1 MLRRSTLALLGLF
14 VCLLA
19 AHLSSAAPA
28 FRLDESRIRLLLDSD
43 SARVRVE
50 VENGASRDLPARL
63 RVELLDPHDR
73 VRAAAT
79 ADVRLR
85 RGANALEV
93 ALELP
98 YAQMLDPER
107 KEFPWYRLRYS
118 VAPTA
123 TTEAPPALE
132 GVVSVS
138 EVAPDLFELSVV
150 STPAA
155 YPGLHYGARAR
166 TANPVTQRPIKGV
179 AVEATLTFVANSKT
193 VLKASGTTDGDG
205 FVTLDF
211 DLPRALRTNDE
222 EAKLVVTAR
231 RGPLAERAET
241 SVSVEERPRVL
252 LTTDKP
258 LYQPGQTVHMR
269 ALAFDQS
276 GRALAGEEVT
286 FEVED
291 EEESTSFTAPVKTS
305 RFGVASADWRVPES
319 TKLGTY
325 KLKLVMDG
333 DKYDI
338 DYGAATDFRIS
349 RYDLPNFS
357 VTAKPDRSFYL
368 GTENPSVEVR
378 ADYLF
383 GQPVRRGRVRVV
395 RQTERHWNYKQQKYE
410 TDETPATE
418 GELNEGLYL
427 ARLDLKKELEELDR
441 YNYQRFRDLDF
452 VAYVT
457 DPTTNRTEQR
467 RFQLRL
473 TKDPL
478 HLYVSEGRYRQAK
491 GLPLA
496 LYVTTFYADGT
507 PAECDVTVY
516 EEGATESKVG
526 ADGRIHEVKEAGRA
540 LVNVRTNRYGVAK
553 VLGPAV
559 RRDESRSNIPLSFVA
574 RDRAGGAGQHSDDF
588 WLGYSRGDVPEIR
601 VETDRAVYA
610 PGDPIRVELASDAE
624 STSVVVDA
632 VSEGRVVYSHAA
644 RLSGGRAA
652 FVIPTGPDFVGA
664 VSVTATSAAPAR
676 AGDRASYAMGT
687 RTVVFPRDRELKLDV
702 KLSQKSFRPGEE
714 AGAQFNVRTADG
726 RRTSGALGVVVF
738 DRAVEERARTD
749 GEAGRGFGFAGSF
762 LDYWYGS
769 SNIGGVTR
777 RDVERLDPA
786 RARPEGFD
794 MVAEMLYNSERPE
807 NFQRITTG
815 TDFERGQSSVFAD
828 LVRTRLKPLS
838 EVLYARYMNAD
849 EYPADESALVRSLAQ
864 GGVEFA
870 SLRDPWGQTFRP
882 RFSFVRQNDRLEL
895 LSSGADERPDTD
907 DDFVAATFKWPYFR
921 KIGETINRAAD
932 DYHIR
937 TGGYIRDLDT
947 LLTELRRNGV
957 EAHALRDRWGQPYR
971 FRFETNGTNFDIA
984 VESGGPDRAF
994 ASRHVSHA
1002 DDFDI
1007 WVAMSDYFEKS
1018 RRALDAA
1025 LDKSLREGHAFPR
1038 TRGDLDSALSKSS
1051 LSLDALRDGWG
1062 RPAYA
1067 TFATASRLTDHTEV
1081 ASRGADGVKRTVQPV
1096 THTVRTLSL
1105 RSAGPDGREGT
1116 TDDFPLAFYTSLGAE
1131 QSALGATPVPF
1142 VSGRTFSGGTGAITG
1157 TVMDQ
1162 NGAVI
1167 PGAQVVA
1174 RHSFADFEA
1183 SATTNDEG
1191 IYLLHNLPSGVY
1203 AVTITSPGFVQFTLD
1218 AVRVLSSN
1226 LTKADAT
1233 LVVGATMEKVEVTA
1247 EPALSIET
1255 LQSSTSNKVEP
1266 GGVLGPQAP
1275 LSTPRLREFF
1285 PETLVWSPE
1294 LETKSDGTARLN
1306 FKLADNITTWKMSVI
1321 ASTEDGRLGTAEQEF
1336 LSFQPFFV
1344 EHDPP
1349 RVLTEGDEISL
1360 PVVLRNYLPT
1370 RQGVEVEMK
1379 PEGWFTLGGAAR
1391 QRTSVPAGDAARPT
1405 FDFRAVASVTD
1416 GKQRVTAVGP
1426 DASDAIEKPV
1436 TVHPDGEERSL
1447 TDGTLMTDA
1456 GALNVNVPAEV
1467 LRGSLHGELKV
1478 YPNLTAH
1485 VLEGVEAIMSRPYG
1499 CGEQTIS
1506 SAYPS
1511 VLVLNYHA
1519 GLKGGGVE
1527 AATVE
1532 RARRY
1537 TQLGYER
1544 LLGYR
1549 APGGGFTY
1557 WGRGEPDLALTAYAL
1572 RFMTDAGRVIEVDA
1586 EVIAETRAWL
1596 LKHQRPD
1603 GSWPAHARDDRED
1616 KARTALNT
1624 IFVARVLAAT
1634 QKFEPAD
1641 RTPVT
1646 QATPAQAGAVKEQAA
1661 PLKRALAYAAARAEE
1676 SDEPYLIALL
1686 ALAAADAGE
1695 SGLVARSAAR
1705 LRALALEEEAG
1716 AYWSLETNTPFYGWG
1731 LAGRV
1736 ETTALAVQ
1744 ALSRYCGMPNA
1755 DCGASNRLIDR
1766 GLEFLLRKK
1775 DRYGVWYSTQA
1786 TINVFDALLS
1796 LVSARGGGAGAQSV
1810 DAAEVFVNGRRV
1822 GQLTLPSSDRI
1833 SGPLLF
1839 DLKPFLGAGANRV
1852 ELRRRAPATPAQAQ
1866 LVTNFYVPWGA
1877 RDPALAEGDGG
1888 AKRGAASTLKLSVGY
1903 DQTSASV
1910 SQEVTC
1916 SVSAERVGYGGG
1928 GMLLAEVGLPPGA
1941 DVDRASL
1948 ERAMMESGRALN
1960 SYDVLPDRL
1969 VLYLWPQS
1977 GGTHFQFKF
1986 RPRYGLNALTAP
1998 SQLYDYYNP
2007 EARIVV
2013 PPTRFVVR

>member
-1 MLRRSTLALLGLF
+1 MLRRSAPALLGLF

-28 FRLDESRIRLLLDSD
+28 FRLDESRIRLLLDAD
-43 SARVRVE
+43 AARFRVE
-50 VENGASRDLPARL
+50 VENGTGRELPARL
-63 RVELLDPHDR
+63 SVELLDPHDR
-73 VRAAAT
+73 VRTTAAA
-79 ADVRLR
+79 DVHLR

-98 YAQMLDPER
+98 YARLLDAER
-107 KEFPWYRLRYS
+107 REFPWYRLRYS

-123 TTEAPPALE
+123 TNEAPPALE
-132 GVVSVS
+132 GIVSVS
-138 EVAPDLFELSVV
+138 EAAPDLFELSVV
-150 STPAA
+150 SAPAA
-155 YPGLHYGARAR
+155 RAGSHYGARAR

-179 AVEATLTFVANSKT
+179 AVEATLTFAADKKT
-193 VLKASGTTDGDG
+193 VLKASGTTDVDG

-211 DLPRALRTNDE
+211 DLPRALRTLDDDE
-222 EAKLVVTAR
+222 AELVVTAR
-231 RGPLAERAET
+231 RGPLVERAQT
-241 SVSVEERPRVL
+241 NVSVEETPRVL

-269 ALAFDQS
+269 ALVFDQS
-276 GRALAGEEVT
+276 GHALAGETVT
-286 FEVED
+286 FKVND
-291 EEESTSFTAPVKTS
+291 QEESAAFTMELKTS

-319 TKLGTY
+319 TKLGDY
-325 KLKLVMDG
+325 ALKLVLD

-338 DYGAATDFRIS
+338 DEYGFATHLRIS

-357 VTAKPDRSFYL
+357 VTAKPDRPFYL
-368 GTENPSVEVR
+368 ATETPSVEVR

-395 RQTERHWNYKQQKYE
+395 RQTDRNWNYRQQKYE
-410 TDETPATE
+410 TEETPAVE
-418 GELNEGLYL
+418 GELNDGLYL
-427 ARLDLKKELEELDR
+427 ARLDLKKERDELAESG
-441 YNYQRFRDLDF
+441 YQRFRDLDF

-478 HLYVSEGRYRQAK
+478 HVYVSEGRYRQAK

-496 LYVTTFYADGT
+496 FYVATFYADGT

-516 EEGATESKVG
+516 EEGTTESKVG
-526 ADGRIHEVKEAGRA
+526 ADGRVHEVKEAGRA

-559 RRDESRSNIPLSFVA
+559 RRDESRSNLPLHFIA
-574 RDRAGGAGQHSDDF
+574 RDRAGRTGRHSDDF
-588 WLGYSRGDVPEIR
+588 WLNYYRSEVPEIR

-624 STSVVVDA
+624 NTSVVVDA
-632 VSEGRVVYSHAA
+632 VSEGRVLYSRAA

-652 FVIPTGPDFVGA
+652 LAIPTGPDFAGT
-664 VSVTATSAAPAR
+664 VSVTATSAAPTQE
-676 AGDRASYAMGT
+676 GDRDSYAVGA

-749 GEAGRGFGFAGSF
+749 GETARGFGFSGSF

-794 MVAEMLYNSERPE
+794 TVAEMLYNNERPE
-807 NFQRITTG
+807 NLQHVTTG
-815 TDFERGQSSVFAD
+815 TDFERGQSRVFAD
-828 LVRTRLKPLS
+828 LVRARLKPLS
-838 EVLYARYMNAD
+838 DLLYARYMNAA
-849 EYPADESALVRSLAQ
+849 EYPADETALVRALAQ
-864 GGVEFA
+864 GGVELA
-870 SLRDPWGQTFRP
+870 ALRDPWGQPFRP
-882 RFSFVRQNDRLEL
+882 RFSFVRQDDRLEL
-895 LSSGADERPDTD
+895 MSSGADERPDTE

-921 KIGETINRAAD
+921 KTGEAINRAVA

-937 TGGYIRDLDT
+937 TGGYVRDLDT
-947 LLTELRRNGV
+947 LRAELRRNGV
-957 EAHALRDRWGQPYR
+957 DADALRDRWGRPYR
-971 FRFETNGTNFDIA
+971 FRFEASGTNFTVT

-994 ASRHVSHA
+994 APQRAYRA

-1007 WVAMSDYFEKS
+1007 WVALTDYFEGS
-1018 RRALDAA
+1018 RKALDAA
-1025 LDKSLREGHAFPR
+1025 LEKSLREGHAFPR
-1038 TRGDLDSALSKSS
+1038 TRGDLESALAKSS

-1067 TFATASRLTDHTEV
+1067 TFATASKLTERIEI
-1081 ASRGADGVKRTVQPV
+1081 ASRGNGGVKRTVEPV
-1096 THTVRTLSL
+1096 THAVRTLSL

-1116 TDDFPLAFYTSLGAE
+1116 ADDFTLAYYTSLGAE
-1131 QSALGATPVPF
+1131 QSAMGATPVPF
-1142 VSGRTFSGGTGAITG
+1142 ASLRTFSGGTGAITG
-1157 TVMDQ
+1157 TVVDP

-1183 SATTNDEG
+1183 STTTNDEG
-1191 IYLLHNLPSGVY
+1191 VYLLHNLPSGVY
-1203 AVTITSPGFVQFTLD
+1203 AVTITSPGFVKFTLE

-1226 LTKADAT
+1226 MTNADAT
-1233 LVVGATMEKVEVTA
+1233 LTVGAAMETVEVTA
-1247 EPALSIET
+1247 GPAPSIET
-1255 LQSSTSNKVEP
+1255 SQSATSSKAEP
-1266 GGVLGPQAP
+1266 GRVLGPQAP

-1294 LETKSDGTARLN
+1294 LETASDGTARLN

-1321 ASTEDGRLGTAEQEF
+1321 ASTEDGRLGMAEQEF

-1370 RQGVEVEMK
+1370 RQGVDVEMK

-1391 QRTSVPAGDAARPT
+1391 QRASVAAGDTARPT

-1416 GKQRVTAVGP
+1416 GKQRVTAIGP

-1456 GALNVNVPAEV
+1456 GTLSVNVPADV
-1467 LRGSLHGELKV
+1467 MRGSLRGELKV
-1478 YPNLTAH
+1478 YPNLMAH

-1506 SAYPS
+1506 SSYPS
-1511 VLVLNYHA
+1511 VLVLNYNA

-1527 AATVE
+1527 AGTVA

-1537 TQLGYER
+1537 AQFGYER

-1572 RFMTDAGRVIEVDA
+1572 RFLTDAGRAIEVDA

-1596 LKHQRPD
+1596 LKQQLPD
-1603 GSWPAHARDDRED
+1603 GSWPAHTRDAHED
-1616 KARTALNT
+1616 KARSVLNT
-1624 IFVARVLAAT
+1624 VFIARVLAAT
-1634 QKFEPAD
+1634 QKFEPA
-1641 RTPVT
+1641 
-1646 QATPAQAGAVKEQAA
+1646 GGVKEQST
-1661 PLKRALAYAAARAEE
+1661 PLKRALAYVAARADE
-1676 SDEPYLIALL
+1676 SDEPYLIASL

-1695 SGLVARSAAR
+1695 TALVARAAAR
-1705 LRALALEEEAG
+1705 LRALALEEEKG
-1716 AYWSLETNTPFYGWG
+1716 TYWALETNTPFYGWG

-1744 ALSRYCGMPNA
+1744 ALSRYCGMTNA
-1755 DCGASNRLIDR
+1755 DCGSSNRLIDR

-1796 LVSARGGGAGAQSV
+1796 LVSARGGGAAAQAV
-1810 DAAEVFVNGRRV
+1810 DAAEVFVNGRRA

-1833 SGPLLF
+1833 SGPLLL
-1839 DLKPFLGAGANRV
+1839 DLTPFLGAGTNRV

-1866 LVTNFYVPWGA
+1866 LVTNFYVPWDA
-1877 RDPALAEGDGG
+1877 RDEGDGG
-1888 AKRGAASTLKLSVGY
+1888 AKRSAASTLKLSVGY
-1903 DQTSASV
+1903 DQTSAGV

-1916 SVSAERVGYGGG
+1916 SVSAERVGYG

-1948 ERAMMESGRALN
+1948 ERAMTESGHALN

-1969 VLYLWPQS
+1969 VVYLWPQG
-1977 GGTHFQFKF
+1977 GGTHFRFKF

-2007 EARIVV
+2007 EARTVV